1 MKNKVIKKF
10 TAIFFTLFMA
20 LSFISTRTFA
30 ATEISK
36 VELGPAKY
44 NYYAGDKPE
53 ATVQQSGESATQYD
67 IEYEY
72 WEQMENN
79 TESELVPVKY
89 WYSDESKNNELAQ
102 NKKITAFEEG
112 KSYMYSISLKSRDGY
127 TFADNCEVFVNSE
140 KVKAENV
147 TKNESGLFITAI
159 KTIKPTNPV
168 TKKEIEIVEI
178 NNATLEFKDGDKPV
192 FTGTMS
198 DTRYK
203 LIFEA
208 WRTDD
213 AGISSEEWF
222 NNDDHLTYWGG
233 KLITK
238 FDKNKNY
245 SYELTFTTSAE
256 GSEEGWFFGPNT
268 KLKVNGKEVE
278 FTRDSSDNE
287 QQFTI
292 KTKIA
297 MTPQAS
303 DETTEY
309 KIIENENKS
318 WTQNSDG
325 SITFHVDGDIS
336 KFVGIK
342 VDGSWVDS
350 ENYQTASGS
359 TIVTLKN
366 EYLKTLSA
374 DGHEITF
381 VYTDGEVSTNFET
394 KESEEIYENSDNNDT
409 EEFEEYSINPRTG
422 DNSNIILWISLFAMS
437 VLGTTGMVI
446 YNRKKKFSM

>member
-1 MKNKVIKKF
+1 MKNKVTKKF
-10 TAIFFTLFMA
+10 TAMFFMLFMA
-20 LSFISTRTFA
+20 LSFIPTTTFA

-44 NYYAGDKPE
+44 SYHAGDKPE
-53 ATVQQSGESATQYD
+53 ATVQQSGESANQYD
-67 IEYEY
+67 LEYEY
-72 WEQMENN
+72 WEEMESN
-79 TESELVPVKY
+79 TKGELTPVKY
-89 WYSDESKNNELAQ
+89 WYSDESKNAALAQ
-102 NKKITAFEEG
+102 DKKITAFEEG
-112 KSYMYSISLKSRDGY
+112 KSYMYSISLKSREGY
-127 TFADNCEVFVNSE
+127 TFADNCEVLVNSE

-147 TKNESGLFITAI
+147 KKNESGLFITAI
-159 KTIKPTNPV
+159 KTIKPTKPV
-168 TKKEIEIVEI
+168 TKKEIEVVEI

-233 KLITK
+233 KLITT
-238 FDKNKNY
+238 FDKNKKY
-245 SYELTFTTSAE
+245 AYELTFTTSAE
-256 GSEEGWFFGPNT
+256 GSEEGWFFGSNT

-278 FTRDSSDNE
+278 FTRDSGDNE

-292 KTKIA
+292 KTKIT
-297 MTPQAS
+297 MTPQTS
-303 DETTEY
+303 DETPEY

-325 SITFHVDGDIS
+325 SITFHIDGDIS

-394 KESEEIYENSDNNDT
+394 KKSEEIYKNSENNDT
-409 EEFEEYSINPRTG
+409 EEFEEYSINPKTG
-422 DNSNIILWISLFAMS
+422 DNSSMLLWISLFAIS
-437 VLGTTGMVI
+437 FLGMMGMVV
-446 YNRKKKFSM
+446 YNRNKKFSM